1 MTKSTTIDFSI
12 ARLTA
17 AAIAFPAATA
27 TTETELAM
35 VKYGITAG
43 AKWGPDAVPNARK
56 NVVQSV
62 QFNDPR
68 VQPWWRSFTM
78 LLCCTPARPPS

>member
-1 MTKSTTIDFSI
+1 MMKSSTIDFSI
-12 ARLTA
+12 ARLTV

-43 AKWGPDAVPNARK
+43 PKRGARCGAKCAEKCGAKCAV
-56 NVVQSV
+56 Q
-62 QFNDPR
+62 
-68 VQPWWRSFTM
+68 
-78 LLCCTPARPPS
+78 